1 MIEKHLH
8 TICRT
13 HEGNLIALSNGRI
26 KENIVFPLLNA
37 VCNRFKRNL
46 HYLKAN

>member
-26 KENIVFPLLNA
+26 KENIVFPVLNA
-37 VCNRFKRNL
+37 VWNRFKRNL